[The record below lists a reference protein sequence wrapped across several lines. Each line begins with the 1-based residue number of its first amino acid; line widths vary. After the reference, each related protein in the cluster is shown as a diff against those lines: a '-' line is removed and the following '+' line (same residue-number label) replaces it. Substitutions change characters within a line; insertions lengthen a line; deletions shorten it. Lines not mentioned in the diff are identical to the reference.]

1 MKLRHKGRF
10 LVWCIYGKILASAL
24 IFLLAIS
31 HRLVTCLLK
40 VNFLSSLQQEDFENM
55 SFLVCKQVV
64 KTLYLFRDTIK
75 NDIYLN

>member
-10 LVWCIYGKILASAL
+10 LVWRIYGKILASAL

-55 SFLVCKQVV
+55 SFLVCK
-64 KTLYLFRDTIK
+64 
-75 NDIYLN
+75 